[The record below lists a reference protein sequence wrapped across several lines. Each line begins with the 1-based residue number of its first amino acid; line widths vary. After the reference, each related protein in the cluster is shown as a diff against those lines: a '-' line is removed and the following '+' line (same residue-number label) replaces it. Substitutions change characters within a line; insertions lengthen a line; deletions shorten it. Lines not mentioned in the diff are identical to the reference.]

1 MMDISGP
8 IIYDPPMPSLT
19 TLSATRSGDAARARP
34 TMRDVAALAGV
45 SLKTVSRVIN
55 AEPAV
60 SEEVRARVGR
70 AILQLDYRP
79 NLTAS
84 NLRRSGGKTATIGLV
99 VEDLA
104 NPYSAAI
111 IRAVE
116 DTARP
121 RGVTVVAG
129 SIDEDPDRETALVDE
144 FIARRV
150 DGLIVV
156 PAADDQSYLAAERR
170 SGLPMVF
177 VDRPPRNLETDTVVA
192 ANRAG
197 ATIGVEHLLGQGH
210 RRIAFVGD
218 LPSIWTAA
226 ERYAGYEDALV
237 RAGIAV
243 DDQLIRRAV
252 RGTDAAILAV
262 TELLATPEPPTAVFA
277 AQNVLS
283 IGAFAALRRLGR
295 RADVALVGFDDFPL
309 ADLLDP
315 GVTVVAQDPLAIGRL
330 AAEILFRRLDG
341 DRAPSA
347 THVVPTRLIERG
359 SGEIAPAR

>member
-1 MMDISGP
+1 MDP
-8 IIYDPPMPSLT
+8 LT
-19 TLSATRSGDAARARP
+19 TLSAKRQPDRARTRP

-55 AEPAV
+55 DEPAV
-60 SEEVRARVGR
+60 STAVRERVQR
-70 AILQLDYRP
+70 AIVQLEFRP

-84 NLRRSGGKTATIGLV
+84 NLRRTGGKTATLGLV
-99 VEDLA
+99 LEDLA

-129 SIDEDPDRETALVDE
+129 SVDEDPVRERELIED

-156 PAADDQSYLAAERR
+156 PAATDHSYLVLERR

-177 VDRPPRNLETDTVVA
+177 VDRPPRNLEADTVVA
-192 ANRAG
+192 DNRAG
-197 ATIGVEHLLGQGH
+197 AGEAVAHLAGLGH
-210 RRIAFVGD
+210 RRIAFIGD

-226 ERYAGYEDALV
+226 ERHDGYLEAMRSASLDHDGLV
-237 RAGIAV
+237 RRGARGVEAAAAAV
-243 DDQLIRRAV
+243 AD
-252 RGTDAAILAV
+252 
-262 TELLATPEPPTAVFA
+262 LLATDDPPTALFA
-277 AQNVLS
+277 AQNLLTV
-283 IGAFAALRRLGR
+283 GAFAALRRLGR
-295 RADVALVGFDDFPL
+295 RADIALVGFDDFPL

-315 GVTVVAQDPLAIGRL
+315 GVTVVAQDPLALGRH

-341 DRAPSA
+341 DQGPTTMSVLP
-347 THVVPTRLIERG
+347 THLIERG
-359 SGEIAPAR
+359 SGEIRPPR